1 MIAAEARKI
10 YETAVLEEARRN
22 KENWQKL
29 REKIDYRIE
38 EASINRQTSIAVD
51 RRDLIIMNNYSKNA
65 LYELQRDGFSIRLYN
80 GAEVVDKPE
89 FADKMVI
96 SW

>member
-10 YETAVLEEARRN
+10 YETAVLEVARRN

-29 REKIDYRIE
+29 RKKIDYRIE
-38 EASINRQTSIAVD
+38 EASINRQTSIVVG

>member
-1 MIAAEARKI
+1 MIAAEDRKI
-10 YETAVLEEARRN
+10 YETAVLEVARRN

-38 EASINRQTSIAVD
+38 EASINRQTSIVVG

>member
-10 YETAVLEEARRN
+10 YETAVLEVARRN

-38 EASINRQTSIAVD
+38 EASINRQTSIVVG

-80 GAEVVDKPE
+80 GTEVVDKPE

>member
-51 RRDLIIMNNYSKNA
+51 RRDLIIMNNYGKNA
-65 LYELQRDGFSIRLYN
+65 LYELQRDGFFIRLYN
-80 GAEVVDKPE
+80 GMEVVDKPE

>member
-10 YETAVLEEARRN
+10 YETAVLEEARRS

-29 REKIDYRIE
+29 RERIDYRIE
-38 EASINRQTSIAVD
+38 EASINRQTSITVE
-51 RRDLIIMNNYSKNA
+51 RRDLIIMNNYGKNA
-65 LYELQRDGFSIRLYN
+65 LYELRRDGFLIRLYN
-80 GAEVVDKPE
+80 GTEVVDKPE

>member
-10 YETAVLEEARRN
+10 YETAVLEVARRN

-38 EASINRQTSIAVD
+38 EASINRQTSIVVG